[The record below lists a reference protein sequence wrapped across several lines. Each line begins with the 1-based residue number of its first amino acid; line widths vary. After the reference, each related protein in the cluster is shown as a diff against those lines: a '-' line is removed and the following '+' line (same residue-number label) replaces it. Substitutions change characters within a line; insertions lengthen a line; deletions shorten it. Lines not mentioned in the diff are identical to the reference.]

1 MERTASATWQEFVSA
16 ILLLCGNYLIKDLD
30 CCLQANA
37 LIDLFR
43 SICVFG
49 KLPYNRLFGQML
61 RMIDRSVH
69 GSRWNRSDRKMPMR
83 SFLSGSGAQS

>member
-49 KLPYNRLFGQML
+49 KLPYNRL
-61 RMIDRSVH
+61 
-69 GSRWNRSDRKMPMR
+69 
-83 SFLSGSGAQS
+83 SGEVIP

>member
-49 KLPYNRLFGQML
+49 KLPYNRLPGQL
-61 RMIDRSVH
+61 AFH
-69 GSRWNRSDRKMPMR
+69 HAG
-83 SFLSGSGAQS
+83 SGSAGGQVSDMPTLQHLRIAKAPTAI